1 MRRGFSM
8 LEILIVSALL
18 LMAAASAAMVT
29 LSGQKQSVAIE
40 FQAAAL
46 TSAQMVFARLQ
57 RDLASQVPGPLSA
70 LTAAPAPAR
79 EVTLTRVSDE
89 SDARGVPLDDQDH
102 LKTERVTWKFDP
114 ATHLVSRNGEAIK
127 GAPMES
133 VEFTYFPC
141 RPGDIAPPYGDTLIV
156 KLVVVPAD
164 AVGKSTPDTPR
175 AFFTASFHSAQ
186 GTINHLHENWV
197 GDR

>member
-8 LEILIVSALL
+8 LEILIVASLL
-18 LMAAASAAMVT
+18 LITAGSAAMYT
-29 LSGQKQSVAIE
+29 LSGQKQGLGIE

-70 LTAAPAPAR
+70 LTAVPAPAR
-79 EVTLTRVSDE
+79 EVTLARVSDQ
-89 SDARGVPLDDQDH
+89 SDARGLPLDDQDR
-102 LKTERVTWKFDP
+102 LLTERVTWKFDP
-114 ATHLVSRNGEAIK
+114 ATHLVSRNGEPIR

-156 KLVVVPAD
+156 KLVVVPVEAL
-164 AVGKSTPDTPR
+164 GKTTPETPR
-175 AFFTASFHSAQ
+175 AVFQASFHSAQ
-186 GTINHLHENWV
+186 GTINHLHEDWA